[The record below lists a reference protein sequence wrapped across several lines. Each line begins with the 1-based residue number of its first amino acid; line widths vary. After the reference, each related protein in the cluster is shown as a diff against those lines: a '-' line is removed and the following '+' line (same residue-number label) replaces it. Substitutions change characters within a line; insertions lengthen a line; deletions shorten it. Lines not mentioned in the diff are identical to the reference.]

1 MYREAGLS
9 CLFVLTNNLL
19 PCKMNNE
26 KFSKG
31 DAKGMQ
37 TANDVW
43 NWLSDHT
50 PAKIHPGLER
60 MEHVLEELGHPER
73 RLKVIHIAG
82 TNGKGSVA
90 AMLSSV
96 LQEAGYSV
104 GLFTSPELTH
114 WSDRIRLN
122 GEGIPESE
130 LVRWTEHLRPIV
142 EKMDEPP
149 TEFEFWTLIALCYFA
164 YEATPWFTIM
174 ETGLGG
180 RLDSTNVVYPLVSII
195 TEIDRDHMEF
205 LGSTIEEIASEKA
218 GIIKSGVPVVTSTT
232 GKEGFRVLEKVA
244 CHKNSKLYALERDF
258 EVLPISEDKKGQ
270 SFHFTSKMLEADLS
284 IKLKGKH
291 QLANAGAAIMAISIL
306 CQKYA
311 TFVET
316 LHLENGL
323 AKAIWPGRMEE
334 VSEYPI
340 VLLDGAHNASGVK
353 ALVDTIQHH
362 YTYEK
367 LFVVFAMMREK
378 ESEMIQPLLPFAYHI
393 VTTEVSNQKRSR
405 TAQELLDIVLAQNP
419 SQSVDAIPSPIEALK
434 NVQAQAGPN
443 DMIVVAG
450 SLYLIAQIRPIFM

>member
-1 MYREAGLS
+1 M
-9 CLFVLTNNLL
+9 
-19 PCKMNNE
+19 P
-26 KFSKG
+26 
-31 DAKGMQ
+31 KGMQ

-195 TEIDRDHMEF
+195 TDIDRDHMEF
-205 LGSTIEEIASEKA
+205 LGSTIEEIAFEKA
-218 GIIKSGVPVVTSTT
+218 GIIKSGVPVVTNA
-232 GKEGFRVLEKVA
+232 KREEALKVLENVA
-244 CHKNSKLYALERDF
+244 NLRHSKLYTLGRDF
-258 EVLPISEDKKGQ
+258 AVHPISNNKDEQ
-270 SFHFTSKMLEADLS
+270 SFHFTSKMLEADFR
-284 IKLKGKH
+284 IQLKGNH
-291 QLANAGAAIMAISIL
+291 QLENAGAAAMAISIL
-306 CQKYA
+306 CQQYA
-311 TFVET
+311 TIVEP
-316 LHLENGL
+316 LHLKNGL
-323 AKAIWPGRMEE
+323 AKAVWPGRMEE
-334 VSEYPI
+334 VSTNPI

-353 ALVDTIQHH
+353 ALADTIQH

-367 LFVVFAMMREK
+367 LFVVLAMMKEK
-378 ESEMIQPLLPFAYHI
+378 ESEMIQPLLPLAHHI

-405 TAQELLDIVLAQNP
+405 TAQELMDIVLTQNP
-419 SQSVDAIPSPIEALK
+419 SQSVEAITSPQEAL
-434 NVQAQAGPN
+434 NSVQVKAGPN

>member
-1 MYREAGLS
+1 ML
-9 CLFVLTNNLL
+9 
-19 PCKMNNE
+19 
-26 KFSKG
+26 
-31 DAKGMQ
+31 Q

-43 NWLSDHT
+43 NWLSSHT
-50 PAKIHPGLER
+50 PAKIRPGLER

-114 WSDRIRLN
+114 WSDRIQLN
-122 GEGIPESE
+122 GEGIPEQE
-130 LVRWTEHLRPIV
+130 LIRWTERLRPIV

-149 TEFEFWTLIALCYFA
+149 TEFEYWTLIALCYFA

-205 LGSTIEEIASEKA
+205 LGSTIEEIALEKA
-218 GIIKSGVPVVTSTT
+218 GIIKSGVPVVTSTK
-232 GKEGFRVLEKVA
+232 GEEGLTVLEKVA
-244 CHKNSKLYALERDF
+244 NERHSKFYAFGKDF
-258 EVLPISEDKKGQ
+258 DVQAISHDEKGQ
-270 SFHFTSKMLEADLS
+270 SFHFTSKMLEEKFC
-284 IKLKGKH
+284 IQLKGKH

-306 CQKYA
+306 CSQYA
-311 TFVET
+311 TIVET
-316 LHLENGL
+316 SHLEKGL
-323 AKAIWPGRMEE
+323 AKATWPGRMEE
-334 VSEYPI
+334 VSRHPI
-340 VLLDGAHNASGVK
+340 VLLDGAHNASGVR
-353 ALVDTIQHH
+353 ALADTLRNH

-367 LFVVFAMMREK
+367 LFVVFAMMKEK
-378 ESEMIQPLLPFAYHI
+378 ESEMIQPLLPLAYHI

-405 TAQELLDIVLAQNP
+405 TAKNLMDIILAQNP
-419 SQSVDAIPSPIEALK
+419 NQSVEAIASAEQALQT
-434 NVQAQAGPN
+434 VQAQAGPD

-450 SLYLIAQIRPIFM
+450 SLYLIAQIRPLFM

>member
-1 MYREAGLS
+1 MPRML
-9 CLFVLTNNLL
+9 
-19 PCKMNNE
+19 
-26 KFSKG
+26 
-31 DAKGMQ
+31 Q

-43 NWLSDHT
+43 NWLSSHT
-50 PAKIHPGLER
+50 PVTIHPGLER
-60 MEHVLEELGHPER
+60 MEHVLGELGHPER

-104 GLFTSPELTH
+104 GLFTSPELNH

-142 EKMDEPP
+142 EKMDDPP

-205 LGSTIEEIASEKA
+205 LGSTIEEIALEKA
-218 GIIKSGVPVVTSTT
+218 GIIKSGVPVVTSTK
-232 GKEGFRVLEKVA
+232 GEEGLTVLERVA
-244 CHKNSKLYALERDF
+244 KERHCKFYALGKDF
-258 EVLPISEDKKGQ
+258 DVQTIDEKGQ
-270 SFHFTSKMLEADLS
+270 SFHFTSKMLESDLRVN
-284 IKLKGKH
+284 LKGKH
-291 QLANAGAAIMAISIL
+291 QLANASAAIMAISIL
-306 CQKYA
+306 CGQYA
-311 TFVET
+311 TIVEP

-323 AKAIWPGRMEE
+323 AKATWPGRMEE
-334 VSEYPI
+334 VSRDPI
-340 VLLDGAHNASGVK
+340 VLLDGAHNASGIR
-353 ALVDTIQHH
+353 ALVETIRNHN
-362 YTYEK
+362 TYEK
-367 LFVVFAMMREK
+367 LFVVFAMMKEK
-378 ESEMIQPLLPFAYHI
+378 ESEMIQPLLPLAHHI
-393 VTTEVSNQKRSR
+393 VATEVSNQKRSR
-405 TAQELLDIVLAQNP
+405 TAQELKDIILAQNP
-419 SQSVDAIPSPIEALK
+419 SQSVEAITSPKEALK
-434 NVQAQAGPN
+434 SIQVQAGPN